1 MKCKNVLIAECGN
14 VHCTV
19 EIRISNVWCG
29 KFMDLALA
37 RQFFFTIQTAANYAK
52 IPQVTIPPPP
62 LPLSSSCPP
71 TPTTPLLSPPT
82 ILFLHGRAVWDTHA
96 DILHEMCRNFAHQ
109 KSRHMLNLSDNRP
122 TKAGHRNVNV
132 REKIAQYLANANYI
146 FLVHTV
152 CTKQDILYSPP
163 ISNCNIQGR
172 LANIR

>member
-1 MKCKNVLIAECGN
+1 MFGVVNLWIWPWLASFFLQFRPRQ
-14 VHCTV
+14 
-19 EIRISNVWCG
+19 IMQ
-29 KFMDLALA
+29 KFRKSL
-37 RQFFFTIQTAANYAK
+37 Y
-52 IPQVTIPPPP
+52 PPPPP

-71 TPTTPLLSPPT
+71 TPTAPLLSPPT

-132 REKIAQYLANANYI
+132 REKIAQYFANANYI

-172 LANIR
+172 LAISVDK